1 MSVFENHDPESL
13 IDSLID
19 DRFALVSEQSRATS
33 SNTYFAV
40 DESTGQD
47 VVLRLFSAN
56 ATRNDGTA
64 ILRSAAAA
72 AGLQH
77 PHIVRPTVY
86 GFADV
91 DGADRAYVVHERL
104 PGGTLQDMIDRNR
117 LLTPSQALVLGVE
130 VCRALDF
137 AHKRGF
143 VHHDLR
149 PSAIVFGE
157 DRKARVADIGI
168 ASVVAER
175 SWRNTSSISMERAR
189 YAAPEQATGE
199 SFDEKADIYTLALI
213 LVEAVTGQVPFLVD
227 SVVGTL
233 SARVDKLFP
242 VSADLSGLAAVLER
256 AGRSDPEDRSTASE
270 MGRGL
275 VQAAPTLGRPT
286 PLPVVMT
293 AVAGGQAARRDPSGS
308 IRFGDD
314 SSATMFRPAVSRDP
328 SGQVPTTQMPAGQA
342 PLSRD
347 SSGGGNRP
355 LISTVPDVVERR
367 AAPSRPLLDDTPTG
381 SHRMVIRGP
390 VDGYGGAG
398 GNGFDDDYLDPMD
411 PAGVEGP
418 SIGRWIVAAVAVLAL
433 IAGGY
438 FAFNAVQSKS
448 YAVPTLSNQTEGA
461 AMNVITEYNW
471 NVIPVLETS
480 EDIPAGS
487 VIRTDPPEGSSL
499 RAGGDITFYISSG
512 PPPVALPDV
521 VGLKVDRAKQLL
533 LEKGLEVGDEAL
545 EYDDN
550 IPEGSV
556 IRFEVREQPTLAVG
570 EDVVPGT
577 IINLVVSQG
586 ATPID
591 VPNLVC
597 LTVTEAEA
605 KLREVGLKMNRAD
618 TAFSEAP
625 QGSIAEQQPA
635 FGEQLSPGRAVTVKI
650 SRGPEL
656 VAFPSI
662 VGLTF
667 AEAEAKLKE
676 VGLVVGTIEG
686 DKAKKVASASRLPTV
701 STICSANATTTDST
715 AAPTTTAAPTPV
727 AIKSGNQVAKG
738 TKIDLKF

>member
-13 IDSLID
+13 IGSLID
-19 DRFALVSEQSRATS
+19 DRFVLESEQSRATS
-33 SNTYFAV
+33 SNTYFAT
-40 DESTGQD
+40 DESTGHE
-47 VVLRLFSAN
+47 VVLRLFSAT
-56 ATRNDGTA
+56 ATRNDGDS
-64 ILRSAAAA
+64 ILASASEV

-86 GFADV
+86 GIADV
-91 DGADRAYVVHERL
+91 DGVDRAYVVHDRL
-104 PGGTLQDMIDRNR
+104 PGGSLQDMIDRNR

-130 VCRALDF
+130 VCRALDY

-199 SFDEKADIYTLALI
+199 PFDEKADVYALALI
-213 LVEAVTGQVPFLVD
+213 LVESVTGHVPFLVD

-242 VSADLSGLAAVLER
+242 VSADLSGLASVLER
-256 AGRSDPEDRSTASE
+256 AGRSDPEERSTAAE

-275 VQAAPTLGRPT
+275 VQAAPTLSRPT
-286 PLPVVMT
+286 PLPVVLT
-293 AVAGGQAARRDPSGS
+293 SVAGAGAGRDPSGS

-314 SSATMFRPAVSRDP
+314 SSATMFRPAI
-328 SGQVPTTQMPAGQA
+328 AGD
-342 PLSRD
+342 R
-347 SSGGGNRP
+347 SGGSERP
-355 LISTVPDVVERR
+355 LISTVPNTPERR
-367 AAPSRPLLDDTPTG
+367 PVGGRPLIDDTPTG

-390 VDGYGGAG
+390 IDGYGGSG
-398 GNGFDDDYLDPMD
+398 GDDDYLDPID
-411 PAGVEGP
+411 PDAVDGP

-448 YAVPTLSNQTEGA
+448 YTVPSLSGQTEGA
-461 AMNVITEYNW
+461 ATNLVTEYDW
-471 NVIPVLETS
+471 NVTSVLES
-480 EDIPAGS
+480 SPDIPSGS

-499 RAGGDITFYISSG
+499 RSGGDITFYVSSG
-512 PPPVALPDV
+512 PPPVPLPDI
-521 VGLKVDRAKQLL
+521 VGLTADRAKQLL
-533 LEKGLEVGDEAL
+533 QEAGLEIGDETLA
-545 EYDDN
+545 YDDN
-550 IPEGSV
+550 IPDGSV
-556 IRFEVREQPTLAVG
+556 ISLVVRDQPTLKPG

-577 IINLVVSQG
+577 VIDLVVSQG

-597 LTVTEAEA
+597 MSTSEAQS
-605 KLREVGLKMNRAD
+605 KLNEVGLKMNKAD
-618 TAFSEAP
+618 QAFSDAP
-625 QGSIAEQQPA
+625 QGSIAEQNPP
-635 FGEQLSPGRAVTVKI
+635 FGEKLSPGRAVTVKI

-656 VAFPSI
+656 VPFPSI
-662 VGLTF
+662 IGLTY

-676 VGLVVGTIEG
+676 AGLVVGKIEG
-686 DKAKKVASASRLPTV
+686 DKSKKVASASRMPTV
-701 STICSANATTTDST
+701 STLCSAAAATTTDST
-715 AAPTTTAAPTPV
+715 TAAPTTTVAPTPIAV
-727 AIKSGNQVAKG
+727 KSGNQVPKG
-738 TKIDLKF
+738 TVIDLKF

>member
-1 MSVFENHDPESL
+1 LEPMSVFENHDPESL
-13 IDSLID
+13 IGSLID
-19 DRFALVSEQSRATS
+19 DRFLLESEQSRSTS

-40 DESTGQD
+40 DERTGQD
-47 VVLRLFSAN
+47 VVLRLFSAT
-56 ATRNDGTA
+56 ASRNDGTS

-117 LLTPSQALVLGVE
+117 RLTPSQALVLGVE

-149 PSAIVFGE
+149 PSAIMFGE

-175 SWRNTSSISMERAR
+175 SWRNTSTISMERAR

-199 SFDEKADIYTLALI
+199 PFDEKADIYALALI
-213 LVEAVTGQVPFLVD
+213 LVESVTGQVPFLVD

-242 VSADLSGLAAVLER
+242 VSADLSGLAAVLEK
-256 AGRSDPEDRSTASE
+256 AGRSDSTERSTAAE

-275 VQAAPTLGRPT
+275 VQAAPTLSRPT

-293 AVAGGQAARRDPSGS
+293 ALNGSEAARRDPSGS

-314 SSATMFRPAVSRDP
+314 SSATMFRPAI
-328 SGQVPTTQMPAGQA
+328 AGD
-342 PLSRD
+342 R
-347 SSGGGNRP
+347 SGGTERP
-355 LISTVPDVVERR
+355 LISTVPNVPERK
-367 AAPSRPLLDDTPTG
+367 PNPGRPLIDDTPTG

-390 VDGYGGAG
+390 VDNYGGG
-398 GNGFDDDYLDPMD
+398 DGKFDDRGYDGGYDDAYLDPLD
-411 PAGVEGP
+411 PDAVEGP

-438 FAFNAVQSKS
+438 FAFNAVQSKA
-448 YAVPTLSNQTEGA
+448 YTVPPLSGQTEGA
-461 AMNVITEYNW
+461 AMNMITEYGW
-471 NVIPVLETS
+471 NVLPIMESSL
-480 EDIPAGS
+480 DIPAGS

-499 RAGGDITFYISSG
+499 RSGGDMTFYISSG
-512 PPPVALPDV
+512 PPPVPLPDI
-521 VGLKVDRAKQLL
+521 VGLKADRAKELL
-533 LEKGLEVGDEAL
+533 LEKGLEVGDEVL

-550 IPEGSV
+550 IPEGNV

-570 EDVVPGT
+570 EEVVPGT

-591 VPNLVC
+591 VPNLIC
-597 LTVTEAEA
+597 LSVTEAET
-605 KLREVGLKMNRAD
+605 KLREAGLKMNRAD

-625 QGSIAEQQPA
+625 QGSIAEQAPA

-656 VAFPSI
+656 VAFPNI

-676 VGLVVGTIEG
+676 VGLVVGAVEG
-686 DKAKKVASASRLPTV
+686 DRAKKVQSASRLPTV
-701 STICSANATTTDST
+701 SAICAAPEPSADST

-727 AIKSGNQVAKG
+727 ALKSGNQVAKG
-738 TKIDLKF
+738 TKVDLKFG

>member
-13 IDSLID
+13 IGSLID
-19 DRFALVSEQSRATS
+19 DRFVLESEQSRSTS

-40 DESTGQD
+40 DERTGQN

-56 ATRNDGTA
+56 ASRNDGTA

-130 VCRALDF
+130 VCRALDY

-149 PSAIVFGE
+149 PSAIMFGE

-199 SFDEKADIYTLALI
+199 AFDEKADIYALALI
-213 LVEAVTGQVPFLVD
+213 LVESVTGHVPFLVD

-256 AGRSDPEDRSTASE
+256 AGRSDPSERSTAAE
-270 MGRGL
+270 TGRGL
-275 VQAAPTLGRPT
+275 VQAAPTLSRPT

-293 AVAGGQAARRDPSGS
+293 APSDTARRDPSGS

-314 SSATMFRPAVSRDP
+314 SSATMFRPAI
-328 SGQVPTTQMPAGQA
+328 AGD
-342 PLSRD
+342 R
-347 SSGGGNRP
+347 SGGGERP
-355 LISTVPDVVERR
+355 VISTVPNVPERR
-367 AAPSRPLLDDTPTG
+367 ANPGRPLIDETPTG
-381 SHRMVIRGP
+381 SHRMVIRNP
-390 VDGYGGAG
+390 IDGYGADAGASYG
-398 GNGFDDDYLDPMD
+398 DAGYDDPKYADRDYDDPYLDPLD
-411 PAGVEGP
+411 PDAVDGP

-438 FAFNAVQSKS
+438 FAFNAVQSKA
-448 YAVPTLSNQTEGA
+448 YTVPPLSGQEEGVA
-461 AMNVITEYNW
+461 RNVITEYGW
-471 NVIPVLETS
+471 TVEAILETS
-480 EDIPAGS
+480 SDIPAGS

-499 RAGGDITFYISSG
+499 RSNGDIIFYVSSG
-512 PPPVALPDV
+512 PPPVPLPDII
-521 VGLKVDRAKQLL
+521 GLKVDRAKELL
-533 LEKGLEVGDEAL
+533 LERGLEVGDEIL

-550 IPEGSV
+550 IPDGSV

-570 EDVVPGT
+570 EEVVPGT
-577 IINLVVSQG
+577 VINLVVSQG

-597 LTVTEAEA
+597 LSVTEAEN
-605 KLREVGLKMNRAD
+605 KLREAGLKMNRAD
-618 TAFSEAP
+618 TAFSDAP
-625 QGSIAEQQPA
+625 QGSIAEQAPA

-656 VAFPSI
+656 VEFPTIAS
-662 VGLTF
+662 LTL

-676 VGLVVGTIEG
+676 VGLVLGNIEG
-686 DKAKKVASASRLPTV
+686 DRTKRVQSASRLPTV
-701 STICSANATTTDST
+701 STICAAQAPTTDST
-715 AAPTTTAAPTPV
+715 AAPTTTAAPTPI
-727 AIKSGNQVAKG
+727 ALRAGNQVAKG
-738 TKIDLKF
+738 TKVDLKFG

>member
-1 MSVFENHDPESL
+1 MSVFENNDPGSL
-13 IDSLID
+13 IGSLID
-19 DRFALVSEQSRATS
+19 DRFALVAEQSRATS
-33 SNTYFAV
+33 SNTYLAV
-40 DESTGQD
+40 DERTGQD
-47 VVLRLFSAN
+47 VIVRLFSAN
-56 ATRNDGTA
+56 ATRNDGTS
-64 ILRSAAAA
+64 ILRTAAAS

-91 DGADRAYVVHERL
+91 DGEDRAYVVHERL
-104 PGGTLQDMIDRNR
+104 PGGSLQDMIDRNR
-117 LLTPSQALVLGVE
+117 RLTPSQALVLGVE

-157 DRKARVADIGI
+157 DRKARVADIGV

-199 SFDEKADIYTLALI
+199 PFDEKADVYALALI

-256 AGRSDPEDRSTASE
+256 AGRSDPRERSTAAE

-275 VQAAPTLGRPT
+275 VQAAPTLSRPT

-293 AVAGGQAARRDPSGS
+293 AVTGSEAARRDPSGS

-314 SSATMFRPAVSRDP
+314 SSATMFRPAI
-328 SGQVPTTQMPAGQA
+328 AGD
-342 PLSRD
+342 R
-347 SSGGGNRP
+347 SGGSERP
-355 LISTVPDVVERR
+355 VISTVNDVPERR
-367 AAPSRPLLDDTPTG
+367 GDPSRPRIDDTPTG

-390 VDGYGGAG
+390 VDDLGGSG
-398 GNGFDDDYLDPMD
+398 GGVDYDDEFLDPID
-411 PAGVEGP
+411 PDAVEGP
-418 SIGRWIVAAVAVLAL
+418 SVGRWIVAAVAVLAL

-438 FAFNAVQSKS
+438 FAFNAVQSKA
-448 YAVPTLSNQTEGA
+448 YTVPMLSGQTEGA
-461 AMNVITEYNW
+461 AMNLVTEYDW
-471 NVIPVLETS
+471 NVVPVLES
-480 EDIPAGS
+480 SADIPAGS

-499 RAGGDITFYISSG
+499 RSGGDITFYVSSG
-512 PPPVALPDV
+512 PPPVPLPDI

-533 LEKGLEVGDEAL
+533 LEAGLEIGDEIL

-550 IPEGSV
+550 IPDGNV
-556 IRFEVREQPTLAVG
+556 IRFEVRDQPTLAVG

-591 VPNLVC
+591 VPNLIC
-597 LTVTEAEA
+597 MTVTQAEA

-625 QGSIAEQQPA
+625 QGSIAEQNPP

-656 VAFPSI
+656 VAFPNI
-662 VGLTF
+662 INLTLV
-667 AEAEAKLKE
+667 EAEAKLQE
-676 VGLVVGTIEG
+676 VGLTLGAIEG
-686 DKAKKVASASRLPTV
+686 DRSKKVTGASRMPSV
-701 STICSANATTTDST
+701 STICAANAAPTDST
-715 AAPTTTAAPTPV
+715 AAPTTTVAPTPIV
-727 AIKSGNQVAKG
+727 LKSGNQVAKG
-738 TKIDLKF
+738 TKIDLKFP

>member
-13 IDSLID
+13 IGSLID
-19 DRFALVSEQSRATS
+19 DRFALESEQSRSTS

-40 DESTGQD
+40 DERTGQD
-47 VVLRLFSAN
+47 VVLRLFSAT
-56 ATRNDGTA
+56 ASRNDGTS
-64 ILRSAAAA
+64 ILRAAAAA

-91 DGADRAYVVHERL
+91 DGVDRAYVVHERL
-104 PGGTLQDMIDRNR
+104 SGGTLQDMIDRNR
-117 LLTPSQALVLGVE
+117 YLTPSQALVLGVE

-199 SFDEKADIYTLALI
+199 PFDEKADIYALALI
-213 LVEAVTGQVPFLVD
+213 LVESVTGQVPFLVD

-242 VSADLSGLAAVLER
+242 VSADLSGLASVLER
-256 AGRSDPEDRSTASE
+256 AGRSDPVERSAAAE

-275 VQAAPTLGRPT
+275 VQAAPTLSRPT

-293 AVAGGQAARRDPSGS
+293 SVSEAARRDPSGS

-314 SSATMFRPAVSRDP
+314 SSATMFRPAI
-328 SGQVPTTQMPAGQA
+328 AGD
-342 PLSRD
+342 R
-347 SSGGGNRP
+347 SGGNERP
-355 LISTVPDVVERR
+355 LISTVPNVPEQR
-367 AAPSRPLLDDTPTG
+367 ANPGRPLIDDTPTG

-390 VDGYGGAG
+390 VDGYGAR
-398 GNGFDDDYLDPMD
+398 DDDRYDDDDAYLDPLD
-411 PAGVEGP
+411 PDAVEGP

-438 FAFNAVQSKS
+438 FAFNAVQSK
-448 YAVPTLSNQTEGA
+448 AFTVPMLSGQEEGVA
-461 AMNVITEYNW
+461 RNMITEYDW
-471 NVIPVLETS
+471 NVETVLETNV
-480 EDIPAGS
+480 DIPAGS
-487 VIRTDPPEGSSL
+487 VVRTDPPEGSSL
-499 RAGGDITFYISSG
+499 RSGGDIIFYVSSG
-512 PPPVALPDV
+512 PPPVPLPDI
-521 VGLKVDRAKQLL
+521 VGLKVDRAKEML
-533 LEKGLEVGDEAL
+533 LEKGLEIGDETL

-550 IPEGSV
+550 IPDGSV
-556 IRFEVREQPTLAVG
+556 IRFEVRDQPTLAAG
-570 EDVVPGT
+570 EDVIPGT
-577 IINLVVSQG
+577 VIDLIVSQG

-597 LTVTEAEA
+597 LSVTEAEN

-618 TAFSEAP
+618 TAFSAAP
-625 QGSIAEQQPA
+625 QGSIAEQAPA

-656 VAFPSI
+656 VEFPS
-662 VGLTF
+662 VVNMTF
-667 AEAEAKLKE
+667 AEVEAKLKE
-676 VGLVVGTIEG
+676 VGLEVGAIEG
-686 DKAKKVASASRLPTV
+686 DRTKRVQSASRLPTV
-701 STICSANATTTDST
+701 STICAAPAPTDST
-715 AAPTTTAAPTPV
+715 AAPTTTVAPTPI
-727 AIKSGNQVAKG
+727 ALKTGNQVAKG
-738 TKIDLKF
+738 TKVDLKFG